1 MNQPTKHH
9 SPDHRQP
16 TYNFLTWVVAILL
29 ALLLLWMLLTGRG
42 PLAAC
47 CGALT
52 ETPIASAMSG
62 DQAASTSD
70 FSFSASNS
78 GLTSSGDGKNIA
90 WLSQADKLSNILN
103 DENLLIQG
111 NDKNAVLSG
120 SVQSEAIKQ
129 QIGNDAQVFFGSGVV
144 VDNQLVVM
152 ASDESMPADAP
163 PATIK
168 LYFDSGKTTLPSDAS
183 ISLAAMIDWLKT
195 HPESKAILSGY
206 HDPKGDRALNEEL
219 AKERAE
225 SVEDALEDAGIDD
238 DRIDKRKPQSVDGGA
253 DLAEAR
259 RVEISIE

>member
-1 MNQPTKHH
+1 MNQHSKHH
-9 SPDHRQP
+9 SSGHLQP
-16 TYNFLTWVVAILL
+16 RYNLWTWVVAVLL
-29 ALLLLWMLLTGRG
+29 ALILLWMLFTGRG
-42 PLAAC
+42 PSTAC

-52 ETPIASAMSG
+52 ETPAASAMSD

-111 NDKNAVLSG
+111 NDKNVVLSG
-120 SVQSEAIKQ
+120 SVESEAIKQ
-129 QIGNDAQVFFGSGVV
+129 QIGTDAQVFFGSGVV
-144 VDNQLVVM
+144 VDNQLVVI
-152 ASDESMPADAP
+152 ASDESMPAVP

-183 ISLAAMIDWLKT
+183 ISLAAMIHWLKT

-206 HDPKGDRALNEEL
+206 HDPKGDKALNEEL

-225 SVEDALEDAGIDD
+225 SVEDVLEDAGIDD

>member
-1 MNQPTKHH
+1 MNQPSKHH
-9 SPDHRQP
+9 SSGHGQSK
-16 TYNFLTWVVAILL
+16 YNLWTWIVAILL

-42 PLAAC
+42 PSVTC
-47 CGALT
+47 CGAFT
-52 ETPIASAMSG
+52 ETSTASMMNG
-62 DQAASTSD
+62 DQSDSTSD

-111 NDKNAVLSG
+111 NDKNVVLSG
-120 SVQSEAIKQ
+120 SVDSEAIKQ
-129 QIGNDAQVFFGSGVV
+129 QIGADAQAFFGSGVV
-144 VDNQLVVM
+144 VDNQLLVV
-152 ASDESMPADAP
+152 ADEESMPADAP

-183 ISLAAMIDWLKT
+183 ISLAAIIDWLKT

-206 HDPKGDRALNEEL
+206 HDPKGDKAFNEEL

-225 SVEDALEDAGIDD
+225 SVEDALEAAGIDD

-253 DLAEAR
+253 DLSEAR
-259 RVEISIE
+259 RVEVSIE